1 MKSKKGIV
9 AQNKGEEPSVER
21 KRLGSAIMCVLAFVK
36 SESVARYGP
45 EDECQSR
52 TQYRHKDDHPNS
64 TTEKKLLH
72 VRLTDGERPEGGRL
86 GLEKE
91 NEDRILFILVRY

>member
-1 MKSKKGIV
+1 MQSKRGIV
-9 AQNKGEEPSVER
+9 AQNKGRESSVGR
-21 KRLGSAIMCVLAFVK
+21 KRLGSAIMCVLAFVR

-45 EDECQSR
+45 EDKCQSR
-52 TQYRHKDDHPNS
+52 TQDRHKDNHPNG
-64 TTEKKLLH
+64 TTEKELLH
-72 VRLTDGERPEGGRL
+72 ERPTDGECPEGGRL

>member
-9 AQNKGEEPSVER
+9 AQNKVGEPSVGR
-21 KRLGSAIMCVLAFVK
+21 KRLGSVIMCVLAFVR
-36 SESVARYGP
+36 SESMARYGP
-45 EDECQSR
+45 EDERHSG
-52 TQYRHKDDHPNS
+52 TQDRHKDDHPNG
-64 TTEKKLLH
+64 TTKKELLH